1 MSRARRLL
9 WPAVLLLALLLPG
22 GPAEAQGRPRLSLRA
37 GSAAQGWRPLLRTE
51 GVLLEPALRR
61 ALESG
66 LPLRLHLRVELWQKR
81 LFDRLVDAQEISLAL
96 VQDPLDR
103 QYLLD
108 TGRGERRFASLAAV
122 DGALDELLRPALRPP
137 AGARLYYLAELELET
152 LSLSDL
158 EELRRW
164 LRGDA
169 APALK
174 GERAPERALSSGA
187 GRLLVRVLGLPA
199 RRYEARSDPF
209 QVR

>member
-1 MSRARRLL
+1 LSGARRLVWL
-9 WPAVLLLALLLPG
+9 AALLGALLPPG
-22 GPAEAQGRPRLSLRA
+22 GPVAAQGGGRLSVRV

-51 GVLLEPALRR
+51 GVLLEAPLRR

-108 TGRGERRFASLAAV
+108 TGRSERRFSSLAAV
-122 DGALDELLRPALRPP
+122 DAAMDDLLRLTLRPV
-137 AGARLYYLAELELET
+137 AGARYYYLAELEMET

-174 GERAPERALSSGA
+174 GERAPERALRSGM
-187 GRLLVRVLGLPA
+187 GRVLVRVLGLPV
-199 RRYEARSDPF
+199 RRYEARSEPF